1 MKSTASAPGKLMLLG
16 EHAVVYNRP
25 CIVTAV
31 DQRMKATAQFLNA
44 PVFQLEAPDVGLKN
58 YQKPLEQIG
67 KGEIPK
73 EAKFAETATRLILA
87 QEKAPEKGIKITTKS
102 QFSALFGFGS
112 SSASTVA
119 IVSSL
124 ANLFGKKLSQKKLFE
139 ICYQTVLEVQGKGS
153 GFDIAAAIY
162 GGTLYFVTGGKTI
175 KPTIPPSPT
184 VSARSAWPRISHNP
198 TIPLIIGYTGIKADT
213 VTLIDQVKML
223 SEKYPKIVENSYDQ
237 IAKLVENAKIALI
250 NKDWQ
255 TLGQL
260 MNFNQGYLEGLG
272 VSSRKLAE
280 LIYAARDAGAYGAKL
295 SGAGGGDCMIA
306 LVSPQTKSKVAKAIE
321 KTGGKVI
328 NVSVNTQGVKF
339 ENS

>member
-31 DQRMKATAQFLNA
+31 DQRMKATAQFLNE

-58 YQKPLEQIG
+58 YQKPIKNLG

-73 EAKFAETATRLILA
+73 EAKFAETAIRLILA
-87 QEKAPEKGIKITTKS
+87 QGKTLDKGIKITTKS

-162 GGTLYFVTGGKTI
+162 GGTTYFVTGGKTI
-175 KPTIPPSPT
+175 KPLT
-184 VSARSAWPRISHNP
+184 VSGL
-198 TIPLIIGYTGIKADT
+198 PLVIGYTGIKADT
-213 VTLIDQVKML
+213 VTLIDQVKKL
-223 SEKYPKIVENSYDQ
+223 SQKYPKLVENSYGQ
-237 IAKLVENAKIALI
+237 IANLVQEAKIAI
-250 NKDWQ
+250 AKKDWQ
-255 TLGQL
+255 TLGEL

-272 VSSRKLAE
+272 VSSQKLSS

-306 LVSPQTKSKVAKAIE
+306 LVSAQTKSKVAKAIARA
-321 KTGGKVI
+321 GGKVV
-328 NVSVNTQGVKF
+328 NVDVNAPGVKI
-339 ENS
+339 EK